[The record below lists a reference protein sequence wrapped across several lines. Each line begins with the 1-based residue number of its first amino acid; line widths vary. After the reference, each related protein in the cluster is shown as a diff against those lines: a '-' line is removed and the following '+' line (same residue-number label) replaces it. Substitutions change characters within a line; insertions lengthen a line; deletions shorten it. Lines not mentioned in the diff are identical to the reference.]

1 MSKKK
6 VLITLVMLF
15 AVSFTVVHADKRQVM
30 LDRVVAVVG
39 GSSILYSEVS
49 QAAKQLV
56 EQRRAQRYTSDRDPM
71 NEGLEELMK
80 QKLLYNQALIDS
92 VVVGMDGRIESSVEE
107 QLQRMIAE
115 AGSVTELEIKEHMPL
130 FSYRDILRQKITE
143 QVYAQQM
150 QSHVESNVVVTPG
163 EVDRFFKEL
172 KEDDKPLI
180 PEQYVYAHIV
190 RFPSAQE
197 EAKRRTKER
206 LLDMRERIIAG
217 KSTMAIL
224 ARTYSQDPG
233 SAMKGGEYPPGPLS
247 GLTAPFADAL
257 AELKEGQV
265 SEVVESEFGFH
276 LIQLIDRKGHL
287 YHCRHILLRPT
298 FTTDEIVAPMRDLDS
313 IVNLIKKDSLTFEAA
328 AKKHSDD
335 KHSKMNGGVVTNH
348 DLLERYSAFDAKLTA
363 TKFLKEDFGAM
374 GGKSIDDYNAI
385 RRLKEG
391 EMSAP
396 FRSSDMMG
404 NELVKVVKLLKVIPA
419 HNASLDEDYLRLE
432 QLALNEKQ
440 EREFRS
446 WLDKKIASMYIY
458 IAPEFRNAEFSNK
471 NWLKY
476 QNR

>member
-130 FSYRDILRQKITE
+130 VSYRDILRQKITE

-257 AELKEGQV
+257 AKLKAGQI
-265 SEVVESEFGFH
+265 SEVVETEYGFH
-276 LIQLIDRKGHL
+276 IIEMIDEPKNGM
-287 YHCRHILLRPT
+287 YHYRHILLKPVYTLEEELEPT
-298 FTTDEIVAPMRDLDS
+298 KYLDS
-313 IVNLIKKDSLTFEAA
+313 LALMIKADSITFEAA
-328 AKKHSDD
+328 ALEHSQDD
-335 KHSKMNGGVVTNH
+335 LTKMNGGLVTNH
-348 DLLERYSAFDAKLTA
+348 DLLLHYNANDVKYTA
-363 TKFLKEDFGAM
+363 TKFRREDFGERQQ
-374 GGKSIDDYNAI
+374 DYINLI
-385 RRLKEG
+385 QMKEG
-391 EMSAP
+391 DVSSA
-396 FRSSDMMG
+396 FVTTDVSG
-404 NELVKVVKLLKVIPA
+404 NSISKIVKLLEIIPT
-419 HNASLDEDYLRLE
+419 HLASMEEDYLTIEEMALE
-432 QLALNEKQ
+432 
-440 EREFRS
+440 
-446 WLDKKIASMYIY
+446 DKKTKVFDEWMKEKIDGLYVFID
-458 IAPEFRNAEFSNK
+458 PEFREGEFKYSNWVK
-471 NWLKY
+471 
-476 QNR
+476 